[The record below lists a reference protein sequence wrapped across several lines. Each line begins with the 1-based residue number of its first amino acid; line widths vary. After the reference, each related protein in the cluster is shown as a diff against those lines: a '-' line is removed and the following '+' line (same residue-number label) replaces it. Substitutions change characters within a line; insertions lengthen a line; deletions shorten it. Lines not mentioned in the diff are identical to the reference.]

1 MNSEREQIRYAIAS
15 LEAQRAALS
24 DEIVETTVS
33 TLREKLTRLSQY
45 GDGEGLHRTE
55 QRKQVTILFAN
66 VTGFTGIAE
75 SIPDTNM
82 LDIMNVLWRRLDGA
96 ITKHYGV
103 IDKHMGD
110 AVMGLFGV
118 PTAREDDPERAIRA
132 ALAMRAA
139 LSDFVTEMESLER
152 SGGLPMPLDEDG
164 RSPLRNL
171 QIKIGINTG
180 PVLLGEVGTGD
191 EYTVIGDAVNVA
203 SRLESTVS
211 AGGILISHETYLLV
225 RGVFNVEPLGPVAIK
240 GRKEPIPVYMVLGVK
255 PRLFYTTGRGV
266 EGVETPMVGRDE
278 EMTNL
283 QATFET
289 AVETRKTRLA
299 TIVGE
304 AGVGK
309 SRLLHEFN
317 IWLKANYDDIAT
329 FKGRTYERTRQ
340 IPYALVRDLFATKF
354 NIQDDDPAIVVE
366 DKMVQGMLSY
376 MNGKIGE
383 MRKRARV
390 IAQLIGLD
398 LADGLL
404 SSQNG
409 EKVPQVEERGFE
421 YIAEFFEKVATNA
434 TAVFISL
441 EDLHWA
447 DASSLDLIEHLH
459 KVCKDQPLVIISLTR
474 PSLFSTRVHTGLLT
488 ATQRHQSFDFLTDIV
503 LDLKSL
509 TKEASREL
517 VIEILHKIP
526 DIPSD
531 LCDLI
536 VSRAEGNP
544 FYLEELIK
552 VLIDDGIIVTGQ
564 DEWRVQRNQLSDVR
578 IPPNITGVLQARLD
592 RLSALERATLQRAA
606 VVGRVFWD
614 TAVIFM
620 NQLADN
626 PISAADTMSA
636 LHALEKREMAFPRQ
650 KSVFA
655 GAQTYI
661 FKHSILQQVAY
672 ESVLLRERPLYH
684 KQVADWLAEQSG
696 ERVAE
701 YAGVIARHYESAGER
716 LPAAELYE
724 MAASRAQDSYKPIVA
739 TDYFCKSLS
748 LLSAKSHY
756 VVAQLR
762 LQERLGKLLR
772 MQARFVEAAQ
782 NYMAMRFSAMED
794 GDLVSQATAWLGL
807 ATVQR
812 EQARYKEMLQSTI
825 EAEQVAWLVGA
836 DEVLAQAYLYKGEAY
851 LRLGD
856 EELSISSANQALDI
870 SERIDEPEAI
880 IRSLHTLINLNIEL
894 GQKEQVSKLVTQLIE
909 YLNGLEADIA
919 PNTTPDLMRAIA
931 QNKHTLGII
940 LNRLNRY
947 EKAAFYLLDA
957 IKMYRKL
964 DSQPLIAN
972 SLFTLAE
979 TIRLRG
985 NPTKAIPVYEQA
997 LNSADATGDI
1007 YCTLYYRTNL
1017 SIALLETAQYVL
1029 AEKQLRQ
1036 VVSLSENVGLM
1047 VSWHRLAEA
1056 YSYLALAYAGQGRT
1070 TSAVAAAQQAYQHIE
1085 SQCQAVV
1092 FGVVLRALGTV
1103 LSTLQSGQLPYLIS
1117 GKRYMPADCFAES
1130 LQMFRETDGRNFFT
1144 QREQLLTLRDWA
1156 KYELAGND
1164 KVRGREMLVEAQL
1177 IATKLGVRLKS
1188 KTAPLQKKQE

>member
-15 LEAQRAALS
+15 LEDKRTALG
-24 DEIVETTVS
+24 DEVVDITVF
-33 TLREKLTRLSQY
+33 TLREKLARLSQY
-45 GDGEGLHRTE
+45 GDGASPRRTE

-118 PTAREDDPERAIRA
+118 PTVREDDPERAIRA

-152 SGGLPMPLDEDG
+152 SGGLPLPLDEDG
-164 RSPLRNL
+164 RYPLRNL

-203 SRLESTVS
+203 SRLENTVS
-211 AGGILISHETYLLV
+211 PGGILISHETYLLV
-225 RGVFNVEPLGPVAIK
+225 RGVFNVEPLGPVTIK
-240 GRKEPIPVYMVLGVK
+240 GRSETIPVYMVLGVK

-266 EGVETPMVGRDE
+266 EGVETPMVGRDKE
-278 EMTNL
+278 LANL
-283 QATFET
+283 QSAFKA
-289 AVETRKTRLA
+289 AVDMRKGRMI

-317 IWLKANYDDIAT
+317 SWLKTEHQNIIT
-329 FKGRTYERTRQ
+329 FKGRTYERSRQ
-340 IPYALVRDLFATKF
+340 IPYALIRDLFATKF
-354 NIQDDDPAIVVE
+354 KIQDDDPAAVVE
-366 DKMVQGMLSY
+366 DKLVQGM
-376 MNGKIGE
+376 MAHMRGKVKDI
-383 MRKRARV
+383 RNRARV
-390 IAQLIGLD
+390 IAQLIGLELD
-398 LADGLL
+398 FAEGA
-404 SSQNG
+404 SSDSSS
-409 EKVPQVEERGFE
+409 EKIPQVEERAYG
-421 YIAEFFEKVATNA
+421 YIAEFFDKVAA
-434 TAVFISL
+434 EAPAIFISL

-447 DASSLDLIEHLH
+447 DASSLELIEYLYGA
-459 KVCKDQPLVIISLTR
+459 CKNQPLIIISLTR

-488 ATQRHQSFDFLTDIV
+488 ATQRHHSFNFLTDLV

-517 VIEILHKIP
+517 VVEILHKIP
-526 DIPSD
+526 DIPAD

-536 VSRAEGNP
+536 ISRAEGNP

-564 DEWRVQRNQLSDVR
+564 DEWRVQRNQLQDVR

-592 RLSALERATLQRAA
+592 RLSGLERATLQRAA

-620 NQLADN
+620 NQLADD

-636 LHALEKREMAFPRQ
+636 LQALEKRELVFPRQ

-661 FKHSILQQVAY
+661 FKHAILQQVTY
-672 ESVLLRERPLYH
+672 ESVLLRERPFYH

-696 ERVAE
+696 ERVSE
-701 YAGVIARHYESAGER
+701 YAGVIARHYEMAGER

-724 MAASRAQDSYKPIVA
+724 MAALRAQDSYKPTIA

-748 LLSAKSHY
+748 LLSEKNHY
-756 VVAQLR
+756 VVSQLR
-762 LQERLGKLLR
+762 LQDRLGELLR

-782 NYMAMRFSAMED
+782 NFMAMRFSAMED
-794 GDLVSQATAWLGL
+794 GDLVSQANAWLGL
-807 ATVQR
+807 AKIQR
-812 EQARYKEMLQSTI
+812 EQARYEAMMQSAT

-836 DEVLAQAYLYKGEAY
+836 EEMLAQAHLYKSEAY
-851 LRLGD
+851 LRLND
-856 EELSISSANQALDI
+856 QQAAISSANQALEI
-870 SERIDEPEAI
+870 SLRIDEPEII
-880 IRSLHTLINLNIEL
+880 IRSLHAFIILNIEL
-894 GQKEQVSKLVTQLIE
+894 GQREQVSKLLSQLSTHLE
-909 YLNGLEADIA
+909 QLEATLVIN
-919 PNTTPDLMRAIA
+919 PTPELKKAVA
-931 QNKHTLGII
+931 HNKHSLGTLF
-940 LNRLNRY
+940 NRLDKY
-947 EKAAFYLLDA
+947 EKAVFHHLDA
-957 IKMYRKL
+957 IKLYREL
-964 DSQPLIAN
+964 DAQLLIAR
-972 SLFTLAE
+972 SLNTLGE

-985 NPTKAIPVYEQA
+985 NPTKAVPIYQQA
-997 LNSADATGDI
+997 LTIAEATGDV
-1007 YCTLYYRTNL
+1007 YGTLHYRTNM
-1017 SIALLETAQYVL
+1017 SIALLSQSQFEDAET
-1029 AEKQLRQ
+1029 ELRK

-1047 VSWHRLAEA
+1047 VSWRRLTEA
-1056 YSYLALAYAGQGRT
+1056 YSYLALAYAGQNRV
-1070 TSAVAAAQQAYQHIE
+1070 TSALAAVQQALQFVE
-1085 SQCQAVV
+1085 SLCQPLMMGIVMRT
-1092 FGVVLRALGTV
+1092 FGTV
-1103 LSTLQSGQLPYLIS
+1103 LSILQPEQLPYRIHD
-1117 GKRYMPADCFAES
+1117 KRYLAENCFSES
-1130 LQMFRETDGRNFFT
+1130 LQWLRQADANNLYTR
-1144 QREQLLTLRDWA
+1144 REQLLTLQDWA
-1156 KYELAGND
+1156 HYELNERDIAHGNALL
-1164 KVRGREMLVEAQL
+1164 KEANAL
-1177 IATKLGVRLKS
+1177 AAELGIRLQPP
-1188 KTAPLQKKQE
+1188 T